1 MSKSSIEIEYQSMFT
16 DWSDVVWLR
25 GLLFEIVSPQYHH
38 TPLYIYNMSAIQI
51 ATNIVFHERTKDIK
65 VY

>member
-1 MSKSSIEIEYQSMFT
+1 MSTACYE
-16 DWSDVVWLR
+16 VVRLC
-25 GLLFEIVSPQYHH
+25 GLLAEIGFAQSHPSPLHDDN
-38 TPLYIYNMSAIQI
+38 TSAFQI